1 MKIFQIKNGYHYN
14 SDTLVLYDFISS
26 FLRPNFSGKVLDVG
40 CGSGI
45 LGLLIKRDFSNIS
58 LNLLDI
64 LPENLELSKLNLA
77 QNNLEA
83 GLILSDFAKFKSQ
96 DRFDLIISNP
106 PYYHSGV
113 KMSKNPFL
121 AVSRYQEALSLG
133 DFIRVANSHLTPSGE
148 LIFCYES
155 GEISR
160 VLATLSEFKLSCLA
174 IKFVYARG
182 DKEANLAL
190 FRAKKNSR
198 SNCKILP
205 PLFLKNG
212 NDDSDEARAIYK
224 KSDTK
229 SEFC

>member
-1 MKIFQIKNGYHYN
+1 MKIFQLKNGYHYN
-14 SDTLVLYDFISS
+14 SDTLVLYDFLSS
-26 FLRPNFSGKVLDVG
+26 FLRSNFSGDVLDVG

-45 LGLLIKRDFSNIS
+45 LGLLIKRDFGKIN
-58 LNLLDI
+58 LNMIDI
-64 LPENLELSKLNLA
+64 LPENLELSKRNLA

-83 GLILSDFAKFKSQ
+83 ELILGDFAKFKSQ
-96 DRFDLIISNP
+96 KRFDLIISNP

-113 KMSKNPFL
+113 RMSQNPFL
-121 AVSRYQEALSLG
+121 AVSRYQDALDLR
-133 DFIRVANSHLTPSGE
+133 DFIKVANTHLKPSGE
-148 LIFCYES
+148 FVFCYES

-160 VLATLSEFKLSCLA
+160 ILNTLSEFKLNCLS
-174 IKFVYARG
+174 IKFIYARG

-198 SNCKILP
+198 SKCKILP

-212 NDDSDEARAIYK
+212 IDDSDEAKRIYA
-224 KSDTK
+224 KSNTK